1 MVGHHGHGAPK
12 QSVRKPSLKREHKIT
27 FDGIK
32 PDKDPD
38 EGMIVM
44 KGKYLFYLPILS
56 FTLSFN
62 CV

>member
-44 KGKYLFYLPILS
+44 KGSIS
-56 FTLSFN
+56 FTYLYYN
-62 CV
+62 LIN